1 MGKREYVRCCGRVRV
16 HVVACVCVCVRA
28 REPHVGKYEQAACPR
43 QHNLARDGKSSQS
56 RLRLSDFS
64 QDA

>member
-1 MGKREYVRCCGRVRV
+1 MSG
-16 HVVACVCVCVRA
+16 VVDVSAFMLLLVCVCVRV